1 MKDKITNYDIIRE
14 YKNIQANH
22 SINTLISRRSKE
34 DFHQFINGFYQAEG
48 TTGAY
53 FSKENS
59 LAIRFYFS
67 IGQNYSSEA
76 LNILLDL
83 QKVLSVG
90 KVKLEFNS
98 KDKPHIRYVVSN
110 TKDIIFKVLPYFS
123 LLYGQKRRDL
133 IILEKIYKLSLELLL
148 KKGAEPEL
156 ASHIDFR
163 VIQSEFIHLVY
174 STNPLG
180 QKRKLSLQEKLS
192 MFNCNDLIYK
202 EDIEVLDNNNLPSK
216 LFIIGLFLGDG
227 SFGFVFDAKPS
238 REPIFNVKIV
248 FNFAAQSNTEANIS
262 LLQLVAK
269 SMNINPYIC
278 IRKDGMIGLN
288 YTGKIVYEYIMPFL
302 AEHEDWLFWRKP
314 QLINAQKIVII
325 FKNKGHLTKNGLKA
339 IVNLLYGMPNKY
351 QKPKEFWLDLI
362 DKRYWK

>member
-1 MKDKITNYDIIRE
+1 MKDKMTNYDIVRE
-14 YKNIQANH
+14 YEHIQANH
-22 SINTLISRRSKE
+22 SINSLVSQKSKE

-53 FSKENS
+53 FSKEGS

-76 LNILLDL
+76 LNIFLDL
-83 QKVLSVG
+83 QKVLGIG
-90 KVKLEFNS
+90 KVKLEFNI
-98 KDKPHIRYVVSN
+98 KDKPHIRYIVSN

-133 IILEKIYKLSLELLL
+133 VILEKIYQLSLELLL
-148 KKGAEPEL
+148 KKGTGSKV
-156 ASHIDFR
+156 ASYINLR
-163 VIQSEFIHLVY
+163 TIQSEFIYLVY

-180 QKRKLSLQEKLS
+180 QKRKLSLQDKLA
-192 MFNCNDLIYK
+192 MFNCKDLIYK
-202 EDIEVLDNNNLPSK
+202 ENVEVLDNSNLPSK

-227 SFGFVFDAKPS
+227 SFGFVFDAKPY
-238 REPIFNVKIV
+238 RKPVFNVKIV
-248 FNFAAQSNTEANIS
+248 FNFAAQSNTEANIK

-269 SMNINPYIC
+269 SMGLNPYIC

-288 YTGKIVYEYIMPFL
+288 YTGKIVYEYIIPFL

-314 QLINAQKIVII
+314 QLLNAQKIMVV
-325 FKNKGHLTKNGLKA
+325 FNNKGHLTKNGLKL
-339 IVNLLYGMPNKY
+339 IVNLLYAMPNKY
-351 QKPKEFWLDLI
+351 LKPKEFWMEQI
-362 DKRYWK
+362 DKRDWK